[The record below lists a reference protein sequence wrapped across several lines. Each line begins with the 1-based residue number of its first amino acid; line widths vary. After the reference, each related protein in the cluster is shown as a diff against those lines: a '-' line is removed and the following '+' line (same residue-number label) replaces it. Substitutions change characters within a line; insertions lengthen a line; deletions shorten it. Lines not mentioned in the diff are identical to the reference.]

1 MGTGPVGA
9 YKTQTTAL
17 LSFAVMVDVVL
28 MVVFLVGVVL
38 MVVFL
43 VGCW

>member
-17 LSFAVMVDVVL
+17 LSFAVMVVVVL
-28 MVVFLVGVVL
+28 VVGLCFWWVL
-38 MVVFL
+38 F
-43 VGCW
+43 